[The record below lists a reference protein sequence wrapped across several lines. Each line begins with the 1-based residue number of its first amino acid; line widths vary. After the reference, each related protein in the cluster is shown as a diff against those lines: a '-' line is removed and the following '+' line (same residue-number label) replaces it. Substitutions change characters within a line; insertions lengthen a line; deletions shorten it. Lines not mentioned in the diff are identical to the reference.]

1 MFDKLLIANRGAIAC
16 RILRTLR
23 TLQVKGVAVY
33 SEADAASLHLMQAD
47 EAHSLGEGG
56 AAGTYLAVDKI
67 LAIAKASGAKA
78 IHPGYGFLSENAA
91 FAQACEDA
99 GIAFVGPTP
108 EQLRV
113 FGLKHTARALAR
125 QHGVPMLEGTELLDS
140 LESAIAA
147 ARTIGYP
154 VMLKS
159 TAGGGGIGMRVCR
172 SAEELADS
180 FEAVKRL
187 GQNNF
192 SDAGVFIEKYIQRAR
207 HLEVQVFGDGQG
219 EVLALGVRDC
229 SVQRRNQKVLEETPA
244 PNLPH
249 GMAEEL
255 CAAAV
260 KLARAVNYRSA
271 GTVEFVFDSEDQRFY
286 FLEVNTRLQVEHGV
300 TEQVWG
306 VDLVS
311 WMVQLAAGDLPP
323 LDQLQA
329 GLKPVGHAIQARL
342 YAEDPGRDFQPCP
355 GLLTA
360 ADFPPA
366 DGRSLRIDTWV
377 EAGCEIPPYFDPMIA
392 KLISWAPSREDA
404 SAGLIDALNET
415 RLYGVETNRDYLRQ
429 IIADAP
435 FASGQPW
442 TRCLEDLVYHA
453 DTFEVLSGGTQTS
466 VQDYPG
472 RLGYWAVGVP
482 PSGPMDSRAL
492 RQGNGLLGNPE
503 GCAALEITM
512 SGPLLRFNTDAVVAV
527 TGAHIPI
534 TLDGQSC
541 AMNTALF
548 VSAGSTLSLGT
559 IAGAGV
565 RSYLCVRGGLDVPD
579 YLGSKSTFTLGQF
592 GGHGGRALRA
602 GDVLHIAPLVERS
615 AGQRIADEA
624 LEALTDVRR
633 MRVIYGPHAAP
644 EYFTEAYIERFF
656 ATDWE
661 VHFNSS
667 RTGVR
672 LIGPKPE
679 WVRADGGEAGLHPS
693 NIHDNP
699 YAIGAVDFTGDM
711 PVILGPDG
719 PSLGGFVCPV
729 TIIEADLWQLGQ
741 LKAGDKVRFTPV
753 SVEACHAEM
762 AAVLLQNMRNTDAR
776 RSELVR
782 EGYISDAENPSA
794 ATPSSRTSPLLQ
806 DTAYTRRSELVREGY
821 IPDAANPSTVPPSSR
836 ASSLPQGTANS
847 RGSEPAREGYIP
859 DAEYPSTATPS
870 SRTSPLLQEAAY
882 TRRSELVREDH
893 IPDAE
898 NPSTATSSSRA
909 SSLPQGTANSRGS
922 ELVREGYI
930 PDAEN
935 PSTATPSSRTSPLL
949 QEAAYTRRS
958 ELVREDHI
966 PDAANPSTATPSS
979 RTSPLLQDTA
989 NSRGSELAREGYI
1002 PDAANPST
1010 VPPSSRASSLPQ
1022 GPANSSR
1029 SELVREGYISDAENP
1044 STALPSSRTSPL
1056 LQDTANSRGSELA
1069 REGYIPDAANPSTTT
1084 PSSRTSPLL
1093 QGTANS
1099 RGSELAR
1106 EGHIP
1111 DAENPSTAPPSS
1123 RTSPL
1128 LQGTANSRGSEL
1140 VREGYSPDAENPSAV
1155 PPSSRASSLPQ
1166 GTANSSRSEL
1176 VREGYSPDAENP
1188 STATPS
1194 SRTSPLLQGT
1204 ANSRDSEVVRIE
1216 DLPSPV
1222 ILDIGQDDKRL
1233 VARLSGDTHL
1243 LLEIGAPELDLV
1255 LRLRGH
1261 ALILALEA
1269 KALAGV
1275 VDLTPGIRSLQ
1286 VHYRPEQL
1294 PLRQL
1299 LDIVAGEW
1307 DAVCA
1312 AKDLQVAS
1320 RIVHLPLSW
1329 DDPACQ
1335 LAIEKYMTTVR
1346 KDAPW
1351 CPSNLEFIRRINDLP
1366 NLDEVQRT
1374 VFDASYL
1381 VMGLGDVY
1389 LGAPVATPL
1398 DPRHRLVTTK
1408 YNPARTWTAEN
1419 SVGIGGAYMCVYG
1432 MEGPGGYQFVGRT
1445 LQMWNRYRDVAAFE
1459 GKPWLLRFFDQIRFY
1474 PVSADELLR
1483 IRRDFPLGRFAL
1495 NIEHSTLNLADY
1507 QAFLSRETEGI
1518 TAFRAQQNAAFN
1530 AERER
1535 WIANGQAD
1543 FQSDEGVTP
1552 NTEEQPLQPGQQG
1565 VDSHI
1570 AGNLW
1575 QVQVQPGDRVEAGD
1589 VLVILESMKMEIPL
1603 LAPIA
1608 GVVQDV
1614 RVQPG
1619 SAVRAGQRVVVLAAD

>member
-1 MFDKLLIANRGAIAC
+1 MFDTLLIANRGAIAC

-23 TLQVKGVAVY
+23 ALNVEGIAVY
-33 SEADAASLHLMQAD
+33 SEADAASLHILQAD
-47 EAHSLGEGG
+47 QAHSLGEGG
-56 AAGTYLAVDKI
+56 AAGTYLAVEKI
-67 LAIAKASGAKA
+67 LAIAQSTGAKA

-113 FGLKHTARALAR
+113 FGLKHTARALAK

-140 LESAIAA
+140 VGSALSAA
-147 ARTIGYP
+147 ETIGYP

-172 SAEELADS
+172 TANELSES

-219 EVLALGVRDC
+219 DVIALGVRDC

-244 PNLPH
+244 PNLPE
-249 GMAEEL
+249 GMADEL
-255 CAAAV
+255 CAAAI
-260 KLARAVNYRSA
+260 KLAKAVRYRSA
-271 GTVEFVFDSEDQRFY
+271 GTVEFVFDSDDQRFY

-311 WMVQLAAGDLPP
+311 WMIQLAAGDLPP
-323 LDQLQA
+323 LADLRTGLQ
-329 GLKPVGHAIQARL
+329 PSGHAIQARL
-342 YAEDPGRDFQPCP
+342 YAEDPGRDFQPSP
-355 GLLTA
+355 GLLTSVQ
-360 ADFPPA
+360 FPPA
-366 DGRSLRIDTWV
+366 DGRQLRIDTWV
-377 EAGCEIPPYFDPMIA
+377 EAGCEIPPFFDPMIA
-392 KLISWAPSREDA
+392 KVICWAPDR
-404 SAGLIDALNET
+404 AGARAALAQALSDT

-429 IIADAP
+429 ILADQP
-435 FASGQPW
+435 FASGHPW
-442 TRCLEDLVYHA
+442 TRCLEGLVYRA

-482 PSGPMDSRAL
+482 PSGPMDSRSL
-492 RQGNGLLGNPE
+492 RLGNRLLGNPE

-512 SGPLLRFNTDAVVAV
+512 SGPMLRFNSDAVVAV
-527 TGAHIPI
+527 TGAVIPV
-534 TLDGQSC
+534 TLDGEAQPMNQSFLV
-541 AMNTALF
+541 T
-548 VSAGSTLSLGT
+548 AGSTLALGT
-559 IAGAGV
+559 IAGAGA

-602 GDVLHIAPLVERS
+602 GDVLHIAPLTDRNVGEQLPAEQVS
-615 AGQRIADEA
+615 ALPA
-624 LEALTDVRR
+624 VRDI
-633 MRVIYGPHAAP
+633 RVIYGPHGAP
-644 EYFTEAYIERFF
+644 EYFTEGYIQTFF

-741 LKAGDKVRFTPV
+741 FKAGDKVRFHPV
-753 SVEACHAEM
+753 TVQEARAIACRSAL
-762 AAVLLQNMRNTDAR
+762 ARDDDGADAR
-776 RSELVR
+776 DA
-782 EGYISDAENPSA
+782 SD
-794 ATPSSRTSPLLQ
+794 
-806 DTAYTRRSELVREGY
+806 
-821 IPDAANPSTVPPSSR
+821 VPASSR
-836 ASSLPQGTANS
+836 ASA
-847 RGSEPAREGYIP
+847 
-859 DAEYPSTATPS
+859 
-870 SRTSPLLQEAAY
+870 
-882 TRRSELVREDH
+882 
-893 IPDAE
+893 
-898 NPSTATSSSRA
+898 
-909 SSLPQGTANSRGS
+909 
-922 ELVREGYI
+922 
-930 PDAEN
+930 
-935 PSTATPSSRTSPLL
+935 
-949 QEAAYTRRS
+949 
-958 ELVREDHI
+958 
-966 PDAANPSTATPSS
+966 
-979 RTSPLLQDTA
+979 
-989 NSRGSELAREGYI
+989 
-1002 PDAANPST
+1002 
-1010 VPPSSRASSLPQ
+1010 
-1022 GPANSSR
+1022 
-1029 SELVREGYISDAENP
+1029 
-1044 STALPSSRTSPL
+1044 
-1056 LQDTANSRGSELA
+1056 
-1069 REGYIPDAANPSTTT
+1069 
-1084 PSSRTSPLL
+1084 LL
-1093 QGTANS
+1093 QGVA
-1099 RGSELAR
+1099 L
-1106 EGHIP
+1106 
-1111 DAENPSTAPPSS
+1111 
-1123 RTSPL
+1123 TSPI
-1128 LQGTANSRGSEL
+1128 
-1140 VREGYSPDAENPSAV
+1140 V
-1155 PPSSRASSLPQ
+1155 
-1166 GTANSSRSEL
+1166 
-1176 VREGYSPDAENP
+1176 
-1188 STATPS
+1188 
-1194 SRTSPLLQGT
+1194 
-1204 ANSRDSEVVRIE
+1204 
-1216 DLPSPV
+1216 
-1222 ILDIGQDDKRL
+1222 LDIGIADTRL

-1255 LRLRGH
+1255 LRFRGH
-1261 ALILALEA
+1261 ALMQALEG
-1269 KALAGV
+1269 KHLDGV
-1275 VDLTPGIRSLQ
+1275 IDLTPGIRSLQ
-1286 VHYRPEQL
+1286 VHYQPEQL
-1294 PLRQL
+1294 SLAAL
-1299 LDIVAGEW
+1299 LTIVAGEW

-1312 AKDLQVAS
+1312 SKNLEVPS

-1374 VFDASYL
+1374 VFDARYL

-1445 LQMWNRYRDVAAFE
+1445 LQMWNRYRAVEAFD

-1474 PVSADELLR
+1474 PVSAEALLK
-1483 IRRDFPLGRFAL
+1483 IRRDFPLGRYPL
-1495 NIEHSTLNLADY
+1495 RIEHTTLNLADY
-1507 QAFLSRETEGI
+1507 QAFLTKEAESI
-1518 TAFRAQQNAAFN
+1518 AAFRSQQQGAFN

-1535 WIANGQAD
+1535 WIANGQAT
-1543 FQSDEGVTP
+1543 FESDEAVAESV
-1552 NTEEQPLQPGQQG
+1552 EEAAVAVGHLS

-1575 QVQVQPGDRVEAGD
+1575 QVQVEQGQRVQAGD
-1589 VLVILESMKMEIPL
+1589 TLVILESMKMEIPL
-1603 LAPIA
+1603 LAPVA
-1608 GVVQDV
+1608 GVVQEV

-1619 SAVRAGQRVVVLAAD
+1619 SAVRAGQRVVVLETEG

>member
-78 IHPGYGFLSENAA
+78 IHPGYGFLSENAG

-147 ARTIGYP
+147 AHTIGYP

-255 CAAAV
+255 CIAAV

-392 KLISWAPSREDA
+392 KLISWAPTREDA

-435 FASGQPW
+435 FSSGQPW

-503 GCAALEITM
+503 GCAALEVTM

-602 GDVLHIAPLVERS
+602 GDVLHIVPLVERS

-679 WVRADGGEAGLHPS
+679 WVRADGGEAGVHPS

-753 SVEACHAEM
+753 SVEACHAERCGS
-762 AAVLLQNMRNTDAR
+762 ALA
-776 RSELVR
+776 R
-782 EGYISDAENPSA
+782 EGYIPDAENPSA
-794 ATPSSRTSPLLQ
+794 AT
-806 DTAYTRRSELVREGY
+806 
-821 IPDAANPSTVPPSSR
+821 PSSR
-836 ASSLPQGTANS
+836 ASSLPQGTANF
-847 RGSEPAREGYIP
+847 
-859 DAEYPSTATPS
+859 
-870 SRTSPLLQEAAY
+870 
-882 TRRSELVREDH
+882 RRSELVRE
-893 IPDAE
+893 
-898 NPSTATSSSRA
+898 SYS
-909 SSLPQGTANSRGS
+909 
-922 ELVREGYI
+922 

-935 PSTATPSSRTSPLL
+935 PSTATPSSR
-949 QEAAYTRRS
+949 A
-958 ELVREDHI
+958 
-966 PDAANPSTATPSS
+966 SS
-979 RTSPLLQDTA
+979 LPQGNA
-989 NSRGSELAREGYI
+989 NSRGSELAREVYS
-1002 PDAANPST
+1002 P
-1010 VPPSSRASSLPQ
+1010 
-1022 GPANSSR
+1022 
-1029 SELVREGYISDAENP
+1029 DAENP
-1044 STALPSSRTSPL
+1044 STVE
-1056 LQDTANSRGSELA
+1056 D
-1069 REGYIPDAANPSTTT
+1069 
-1084 PSSRTSPLL
+1084 SSRTSPLL

-1106 EGHIP
+1106 EGYSP
-1111 DAENPSTAPPSS
+1111 DAENPSTATPSSRASQIPQSTANSRRSELVREVYSPDAENPSTASDSS

-1128 LQGTANSRGSEL
+1128 LQEAAYTRRSEL
-1140 VREGYSPDAENPSAV
+1140 VRESYSPDAENPSTAT
-1155 PPSSRASSLPQ
+1155 PSSRASSLPQ
-1166 GTANSSRSEL
+1166 GTANFRRSEL
-1176 VREGYSPDAENP
+1176 VREVHIPDAENPSTAPDSSRTSPLLQGTANFRRSELVRESYSPDAENP
-1188 STATPS
+1188 STATSSSRASSLPQDTANSRGSELVRESYSPDAENPSTVEDS

-1204 ANSRDSEVVRIE
+1204 ANSRDSEVARIE

-1261 ALILALEA
+1261 ALMLALEA

-1275 VDLTPGIRSLQ
+1275 IDLTPGIRSLQ

-1294 PLRQL
+1294 PLWQL

-1474 PVSADELLR
+1474 PVSAGELVR

-1507 QAFLSRETEGI
+1507 QAFLTREAEGI
-1518 TAFRAQQNAAFN
+1518 EAFRAQQNAAFN

-1575 QVQVQPGDRVEAGD
+1575 QVQVQPGEHVEAGD